1 MDIVSWCKVPRYLH
15 NDLPLGNPL
24 GAPYD
29 RRAQKLSIETALEMI
44 QTMNE
49 PSLQVSSLSWPEG
62 DSWKE
67 IYGQVTKEN
76 KPQLLAMGKE
86 NRARRAAEKTE
97 GLSR

>member
-1 MDIVSWCKVPRYLH
+1 MDIVTWCKVPRYLH

-29 RRAQKLSIETALEMI
+29 KGAQRQSIETALEMI
-44 QTMNE
+44 QTMNQ
-49 PSLQVSSLSWPEG
+49 PGLHVSGLSWPEG

-67 IYGQVTKEN
+67 VYGQVTKEN
-76 KPQLLAMGKE
+76 KTQLLAIGKE
-86 NRARRAAEKTE
+86 NRARRAADKAQ